1 MKKIFPPQGH
11 LWPAVPTQ
19 GGSALLHENKIRCF
33 LSLAETRNFTMTASL
48 LYLSQQAVSKNIHS
62 LEEDL
67 GMKLFTRT
75 SRSVELTPAGQQC
88 YELFASLSKQYSARM
103 AAIRGSYEHNIHHL
117 EVGLQYFLD
126 FGDALEYAF
135 TALRADSPKVQLETT
150 RYSPS
155 VLLERLRSHRLDMIL
170 IYRRFVSNESGLKS
184 LHLAYSPRV
193 LMVSPSHPLA
203 TPEATYHTFA
213 REPLVSDSLRGESRE
228 AFDLRIQR
236 DLDVLGL
243 APAQVICVSDRDTAY
258 TYAETGLGV
267 VIGTEMSRIA
277 HSRRL
282 VSYPTNAVENL
293 LLVWNQRDENP
304 GVEKY
309 ARLLAREYRA

>member
-1 MKKIFPPQGH
+1 M
-11 LWPAVPTQ
+11 
-19 GGSALLHENKIRCF
+19 LHENKIKCF

-48 LYLSQQAVSKNIHS
+48 LYLSQQAVSKNIIG

-88 YELFASLSKQYSARM
+88 YELFSSLAQQYSARM
-103 AAIRGSYEHNIHHL
+103 AAIQVTYNQNTHHL

-135 TALRADSPKVQLETT
+135 SALRSDSPDVQLETT

-184 LHLAYSPRV
+184 LHLAYSPRF
-193 LMVSPSHPLA
+193 LMVSPNHPLA
-203 TPEATYHTFA
+203 TPEATYLTFA
-213 REPLVSDSLRGESRE
+213 QEPLVSDSLRGESRE

-236 DLDVLGL
+236 DLDALGL
-243 APAQVICVSDRDTAY
+243 TPSQVIWVPDRDSAY
-258 TYAETGLGV
+258 TYAEMGRGV
-267 VIGTEMSRIA
+267 VIGTEMSRMA
-277 HSRRL
+277 RSRRL
-282 VSYPTNAVENL
+282 AHYPTNAMEE
-293 LLVWNQRDENP
+293 LLVVWNDKDENP
-304 GVEKY
+304 LVEKY
-309 ARLLAREYRA
+309 ARQLAQEYRSHAERP